1 MLKQHRFLI
10 PVILLIVIFFSFL
23 LGWWLSL
30 PRGDEL
36 PASIRI
42 EPSEREES
50 GVTTGSAF
58 LLTSGFSLKEDA
70 LRSILELDLA

>member
-10 PVILLIVIFFSFL
+10 PMILLIVIFFSFL

-50 GVTTGSAF
+50 GVSTHASF
-58 LLTSGFSLKEDA
+58 RLTSGFSLKEDSSGQFWNWN
-70 LRSILELDLA
+70 LL